1 MNLKE
6 IKEREIFPGFKGKF
20 VHGKKITWV
29 FWDVK
34 KGSVVG

>member
-20 VHGKKITWV
+20 VHGKKLPGY
-29 FWDVK
+29 FGMLK
-34 KGSVVG
+34 KVQ